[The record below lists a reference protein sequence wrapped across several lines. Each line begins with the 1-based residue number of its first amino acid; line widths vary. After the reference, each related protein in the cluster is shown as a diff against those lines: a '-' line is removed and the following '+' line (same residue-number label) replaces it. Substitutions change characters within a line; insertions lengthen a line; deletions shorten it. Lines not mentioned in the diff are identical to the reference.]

1 MMRFSSV
8 RYLYHS
14 RSINSAVFGLNV
26 LIDESSVVVY
36 KYQLYPW
43 ELHNSVQNSDKCRCK
58 QVWVRACG
66 GRSGIELLMLMLS
79 VCLSL
84 ILSYRARQG
93 CSFETGG
100 DWVSRAQEIAVGAD
114 TEIGLTS
121 NNLLQR
127 QCWNKV
133 SAAGDGCASESQ
145 ANIFRCRP
153 GGFSN

>member
-1 MMRFSSV
+1 
-8 RYLYHS
+8 
-14 RSINSAVFGLNV
+14 
-26 LIDESSVVVY
+26 
-36 KYQLYPW
+36 
-43 ELHNSVQNSDKCRCK
+43 
-58 QVWVRACG
+58 
-66 GRSGIELLMLMLS
+66 MLMLS

-100 DWVSRAQEIAVGAD
+100 DWVSRAQETAVGAD